1 MEQFYQGALDVFLVG
16 VRADFDSVENQ
27 AMKSVTSLESNGL
40 LSTDKDTTGI
50 FTQVSNMETQGNRAV
65 WRHSGT
71 TGVSTTGTRV
81 AGAIYPTGSFV
92 RLWETVVIDPNLQDA
107 NQITVPEERLN
118 AESAEYKDA
127 LDRAQKLNLDLRR
140 KNIGDPFD
148 IFNLAFVAPTSY
160 PNTKFVAKGNQGLDG
175 NNTGLNE
182 ALITYKHVMANTN
195 AAVSGATASAPLGGS
210 NGVGSSGLYAS
221 LSPTSY
227 NAALEQGATFLDDV
241 QKPMSMFGGMITV
254 VVPRANGLVQIA
266 KQLNESE
273 WQIGTANNE
282 VNVFNGTM
290 SKIISSPFLTN
301 SINYTTANSQN
312 KKWYLV
318 DNAFTDPR
326 VGTNLVRVSFV
337 PTQSF
342 VFRSP
347 EMNALVYQAKQSYSY
362 TWVDWRNVLGSLGDN
377 SAQG

>member
-1 MEQFYQGALDVFLVG
+1 MESLYQGALDVFLVG

-27 AMKSVTSLESNGL
+27 AVKSVTSLEQNGL
-40 LSTDKDTTGI
+40 LSTDKNTDGI

-65 WRHSGT
+65 WRHTGT

-81 AGAIYPTGSFV
+81 AGAVYPAGSFI

-148 IFNLAFVAPTSY
+148 VINQAFVAPTSY
-160 PNTKFVAKGNQGLDG
+160 ANTKFTGKGNNGLDG
-175 NNTGLNE
+175 NNTALSE
-182 ALITYKHVMANTN
+182 ALITYQHKIALGN
-195 AAVSGATASAPLGGS
+195 ATLATSSTVFGGCS
-210 NGVGSSGLYAS
+210 NAVGSSGLFAA

-227 NAALEQGATFLDDV
+227 NAALEQGATFVSDIG
-241 QKPMSMFGGMITV
+241 KPMPMFGGMVTTI
-254 VVPRANGLVQIA
+254 VPPANGLVATA
-266 KQLNESE
+266 KQVNESE
-273 WQIGTANNE
+273 WTVGSANNE
-282 VNVFNGTM
+282 VNVYKNTM
-290 SKIISSPFLTN
+290 QKIISSPYLIN
-301 SINYTTANSQN
+301 SINYTTANTQN
-312 KKWYLV
+312 KKWLLI
-318 DNAFTDPR
+318 DGAFTDPK
-326 VGTNLVRVSFV
+326 VGTGLVRVSFV

-347 EMNALVYQAKQSYSY
+347 EMNALVYQAKQSFSY
-362 TWVDWRNVLGSLGDN
+362 AWVDWRNVLGSLGDN
-377 SAQG
+377 SALS